1 MVSGLSTQSNEVVR
15 SEDVL
20 GIFDDVAETEHYMG
34 TFMMGYPKE
43 PMEHMKVR
51 ARKLGLSG
59 KVFIKY

>member
-1 MVSGLSTQSNEVVR
+1 MALALVLLQAGAPGSAGVPVPEMVQVPG
-15 SEDVL
+15 
-20 GIFDDVAETEHYMG
+20 G

-51 ARKLGLSG
+51 TRKMGLSD